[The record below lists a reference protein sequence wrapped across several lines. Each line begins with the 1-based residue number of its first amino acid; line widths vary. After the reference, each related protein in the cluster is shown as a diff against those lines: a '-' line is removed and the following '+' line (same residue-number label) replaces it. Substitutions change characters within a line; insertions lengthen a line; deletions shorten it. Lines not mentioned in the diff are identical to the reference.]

1 MTNWSADDLFQWWIV
16 QQQSAVMVHLGKI
29 THPVTGKVERDL
41 ETAKFLIDLLG
52 VMEVKTKGNL
62 SGDEQRLLGG
72 VLTNLR
78 LNFVQEANRPDSPGT
93 DSAGEPAGEG
103 SDAMGGGSDAAG
115 EEANTAGK
123 DSDTAGAGSGT
134 AGEGPS
140 GAAGKA
146 PGDADDLP

>member
-29 THPVTGKVERDL
+29 THPMTGKVERDL
-41 ETAKFLIDLLG
+41 DTAKFLIDLLG

-78 LNFVQEANRPDSPGT
+78 LNFVQEANRPDTPDTGP
-93 DSAGEPAGEG
+93 AGEPAGEG
-103 SDAMGGGSDAAG
+103 SDAEGD
-115 EEANTAGK
+115 EANAAGK
-123 DSDTAGAGSGT
+123 DSDTAGAGSST
-134 AGEGPS
+134 AGDGPS
-140 GAAGKA
+140 GAAGDV
-146 PGDADDLP
+146 PGDAGDLP

>member
-78 LNFVQEANRPDSPGT
+78 LNFVQEANRPDAPGT
-93 DSAGEPAGEG
+93 GPAGEPASEG
-103 SDAMGGGSDAAG
+103 SDTAGTGSDIAG
-115 EEANTAGK
+115 EEANAAGK